1 MITDSTYH
9 STWMISR
16 YPTAIQIGIRQYKYC
31 RKIHPEQRLQV
42 LHKRTSMLHFTKLSI
57 PPPIE
62 LRLVNIRIQ
71 KSETAKD
78 LGRARRRAFGRLDR
92 LGHLLFWEKLIIIFF
107 VDVVHMYS
115 FLFFHFFQ
123 IKKGGVVIL
132 WKRYF
137 GERVA
142 SFICYSFAVFVMCWK

>member
-78 LGRARRRAFGRLDR
+78 LGLVFDSELDWNAHIQQ
-92 LGHLLFWEKLIIIFF
+92 LKSKCNKALNLI
-107 VDVVHMYS
+107 
-115 FLFFHFFQ
+115 
-123 IKKGGVVIL
+123 
-132 WKRYF
+132 
-137 GERVA
+137 
-142 SFICYSFAVFVMCWK
+142 